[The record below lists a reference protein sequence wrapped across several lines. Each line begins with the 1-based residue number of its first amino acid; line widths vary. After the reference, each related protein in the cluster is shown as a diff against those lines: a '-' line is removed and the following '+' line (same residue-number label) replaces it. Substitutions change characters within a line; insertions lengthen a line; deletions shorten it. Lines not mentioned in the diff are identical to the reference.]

1 MGMRARIRL
10 EQKAEEEDPPL
21 RNSPPRTQPV
31 VALRLQASS
40 WLEPLR
46 LDFFKKR
53 GTIGE
58 SKDRRF
64 DAGESAIAPAE
75 SAPIFCRYC
84 RRVSQPRFRTGLI

>member
-64 DAGESAIAPAE
+64 DAENQRLRRPNRPRSFAGTVAGFHSLDFEPA
-75 SAPIFCRYC
+75 
-84 RRVSQPRFRTGLI
+84 